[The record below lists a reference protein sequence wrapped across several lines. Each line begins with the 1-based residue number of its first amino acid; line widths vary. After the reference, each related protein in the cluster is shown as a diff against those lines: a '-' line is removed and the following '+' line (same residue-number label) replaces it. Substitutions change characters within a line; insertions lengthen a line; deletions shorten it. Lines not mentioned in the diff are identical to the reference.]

1 MRGTKLLAWRV
12 PPVISNLTGDSV
24 AGPEDSRVPRAQK
37 QLLAATRTALKAVA
51 ADVKTGLSETVGV
64 GSTWVEDERSSVVL
78 ELPPGTDTEVIA
90 RAIDLEN
97 VEAWRDEDGR
107 VHVGIG
113 PWYSTKDVDQVVLS
127 ITKVV
132 HVMLGLHASNA
143 TQPKGFVQRLLASAA
158 EIMALEKS
166 LTQKRD
172 PPPK

>member
-12 PPVISNLTGDSV
+12 PPVVSNAQDGTI

-37 QLLAATRTALKAVA
+37 QLLATTRAALKAVSE
-51 ADVKTGLSETVGV
+51 DVRTGLSETVGV
-64 GSTWVEDERSSVVL
+64 GSVRAEGDRSSVVL

-97 VEAWRDEDGR
+97 VEAWRDEGGR

-132 HVMLGLHASNA
+132 HVMLGLHASDVQP
-143 TQPKGFVQRLLASAA
+143 QPKGFLQKILHSVAEVLAAQKRAA
-158 EIMALEKS
+158 EK
-166 LTQKRD
+166 KD
-172 PPPK
+172 

>member
-12 PPVISNLTGDSV
+12 PPVVSNAKGDSPTC
-24 AGPEDSRVPRAQK
+24 PEDSRVPRAQK
-37 QLLAATRTALKAVA
+37 KLLVTTRAALKAVA
-51 ADVKTGLSETVGV
+51 EDVRSGLSETVGIDSV
-64 GSTWVEDERSSVVL
+64 WMEADRSSVVL
-78 ELPPGTDTEVIA
+78 ELPPDTDTEVIA

-132 HVMLGLHASNA
+132 HVMLGLHASDVQP
-143 TQPKGFVQRLLASAA
+143 QPKGFLQKILHSVAEVLAAQKRAA
-158 EIMALEKS
+158 EK
-166 LTQKRD
+166 KD
-172 PPPK
+172 